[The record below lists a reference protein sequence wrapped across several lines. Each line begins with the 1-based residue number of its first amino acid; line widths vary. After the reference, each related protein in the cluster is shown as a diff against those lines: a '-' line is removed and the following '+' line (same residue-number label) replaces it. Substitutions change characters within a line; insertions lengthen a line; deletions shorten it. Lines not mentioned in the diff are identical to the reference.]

1 MATLFFDGYCTLCNN
16 SVDFLMRVDKRQ
28 RLSFGSLQSETAQR
42 ELPQELRESVDS
54 VILKYNDRVFVK
66 SDAALEVCRIL
77 GGGWHFFRIFKIL
90 PRSWRD
96 AIYEWVARNRYRWF
110 GKRETCRMPTPEEK
124 ARFVD

>member
-16 SVDFLMRVDKRQ
+16 SVDFLMRVDKHQ
-28 RLSFGSLQSETAQR
+28 RLSFGSLQSETAER

-77 GGGWHFFRIFKIL
+77 GGGWHLFRIFKIL